1 VPSGNPFKISFLD
14 FVILNKIQ
22 RIPVLPPEIKL
33 EKTSGNSIHIL
44 IFVKISQIFNYDM
57 IEEFSFGNFWSFKDM
72 QTLNMTAAKIKSKNS
87 RLDSVNL
94 IPVEDELSL
103 LKSKAIYGA
112 NASGKSNVIKA
123 LVTFIR
129 IIKESLKDEKMLE
142 MIDSFQLSSE
152 SVDQPTFFQLTF
164 RVEGI
169 RHRYGFEADNTSIK
183 SEWLFSTPNLREQ
196 PLFIR
201 EFDQII
207 EINQTHFEEGQKSIA
222 LAGEESG
229 EQIFRSNSLF
239 LSSLASFGFGK
250 VSKRIIETISSIS
263 IISGLGHR
271 GMYSLAGNSLKDS
284 AQKKFTMDFLKKADL
299 GIEDLYSLDL
309 EGEDL
314 PESLGDDLKQDLKK
328 GKMIISS
335 RTKFDENQKPIGKS
349 DFSFGFQESEGTRKM
364 FELSPFIFKALKEG
378 KALVIDEFDARFH
391 PLLTK
396 KIVELFNSEGNMKS
410 QLIFTTHDTNL
421 LSGDLLR
428 RDQIDFV
435 EKDRYG
441 ASHLYTLV
449 EIKGVR
455 NDASFEKDYIQGK
468 YGAIPFLGDFSTL
481 TDFE

>member
-1 VPSGNPFKISFLD
+1 
-14 FVILNKIQ
+14 
-22 RIPVLPPEIKL
+22 
-33 EKTSGNSIHIL
+33 
-44 IFVKISQIFNYDM
+44 M
-57 IEEFSFGNFWSFKDM
+57 IEEFSFGNFWSFKDI

-87 RLDSVNL
+87 RLDTVNL
-94 IPVEDELSL
+94 IPIDEELNL

-129 IIKESLKDEKMLE
+129 IIKESVRDEKVLE
-142 MIDSFQLSSE
+142 LIDSFQLSSE
-152 SVDQPTFFQLTF
+152 TVNKPTFFQILF
-164 RVEGI
+164 RLDGI
-169 RHRYGFEADNTSIK
+169 RFRYGFEADDTSVK

-201 EFDQII
+201 ENDQII
-207 EINQTHFEEGQKSIA
+207 EINQTHFPEGKMSID
-222 LAGEESG
+222 LSGGEG
-229 EQIFRSNSLF
+229 QIFRNNSLF

-250 VSKRIIETISSIS
+250 VSKRIIDDISSIS
-263 IISGLGHR
+263 VINGLGHH
-271 GMYSLAGNSLKDS
+271 GMYGLAGDSLSDKTK
-284 AQKKFTMDFLKKADL
+284 KKFILEFLKNADL
-299 GIEDLYSLDL
+299 GIEDLFTIELK
-309 EGEDL
+309 GEDF
-314 PESLGDDLKQDLKK
+314 PDEMDEKSKEDLKK

-335 RTKFDENQKPIGKS
+335 RAQFDENLKPTGKS

-364 FELSPFIFKALKEG
+364 FELSPFIFRAFKEG
-378 KALVIDEFDARFH
+378 TPLLIDEFDARFH

-396 KIVELFNSEGNMKS
+396 KIVELFNSEANKGA

-421 LSGDLLR
+421 LSSDLLR

-468 YGAIPFLGDFSTL
+468 YGAIPFLGDFSSL